1 MKCFFCGEENEIVLE
16 NHHLVPRRLNKA
28 VFSKNAAKTIPL
40 CRNCHRKLHHI
51 LNPLIGHYIKITK
64 ASKVDVEEPKRIKW
78 QRATQKFL
86 FALTKLEESMSS
98 VPKEKLFSV
107 LGPQVE
113 GIETEKVMES
123 LLRKGAIYLPREGFL
138 RKT

>member
-16 NHHLVPRRLNKA
+16 NHHLVPRRLNEAMFPK
-28 VFSKNAAKTIPL
+28 SAAKTIAL

-51 LNPLIGHYIKITK
+51 LNPLIGNYIKITK
-64 ASKVDVEEPKRIKW
+64 VSEVNVKKPERVKW

-86 FALTKLEESMSS
+86 SALTELEENMGS

-107 LGPQVE
+107 LGPKVE
-113 GIETEKVMES
+113 GVETEKVMES
-123 LLRKGAIYLPREGFL
+123 LLREGAIYMPRMGFL

>member
-16 NHHLVPRRLNKA
+16 NHHLVPRRLNK
-28 VFSKNAAKTIPL
+28 VMFPKNAAKTIAL

-51 LNPLIGHYIKITK
+51 LNPLIGNYIKITK
-64 ASKVDVEEPKRIKW
+64 VSEVDVERFKL

-86 FALTKLEESMSS
+86 SALTELEESMGS

-107 LGPQVE
+107 LGPKVE
-113 GIETEKVMES
+113 GVETEKVMES
-123 LLRKGAIYLPREGFL
+123 LLREGAIYMPREGFL

>member
-1 MKCFFCGEENEIVLE
+1 
-16 NHHLVPRRLNKA
+16 
-28 VFSKNAAKTIPL
+28 
-40 CRNCHRKLHHI
+40 

-64 ASKVDVEEPKRIKW
+64 ASKVDVEKPKRIKW

-86 FALTKLEESMSS
+86 SALTKLEESMSS